1 MVDGDG
7 WSRKSGYKSYSQ
19 KDKKHVDS
27 FVMLCTLSGIL
38 VSTICVENYISFGKS
53 TSYYVMNLF
62 QKKECTVDKTDF
74 YGGRPGP
81 GGKRGKEFHC
91 NKPTIDYVGKVW
103 CVETEYGSFIC
114 RRGNHI
120 YLTGNSYKDEMV
132 SDGIEN
138 AIMYLDNFD
147 PDKSKNPFAYITQ
160 IIFYAFLRRIQKE
173 KKQCYVKMKLFERAD
188 TTGALKD
195 YIIKKYEIDPDKN
208 NIYAEF
214 LRLSETDVKYFDEK
228 TEQKEKKKKE
238 RKDPIS
244 PLSEFMES

>member
-1 MVDGDG
+1 MEQQPN
-7 WSRKSGYKSYSQ
+7 K
-19 KDKKHVDS
+19 
-27 FVMLCTLSGIL
+27 LINTTLAESIITQAEE
-38 VSTICVENYISFGKS
+38 VVTQVE
-53 TSYYVMNLF
+53 
-62 QKKECTVDKTDF
+62 KECTTGHYVNNEQLLKEMIEHKRLTALYLKGKLDKKPRISEYIGSAILRIADRLSS
-74 YGGRPGP
+74 RPNFAG
-81 GGKRGKEFHC
+81 
-91 NKPTIDYVGKVW
+91 Y
-103 CVETEYGSFIC
+103 
-114 RRGNHI
+114 
-120 YLTGNSYKDEMV
+120 SYKDEMV

-147 PDKSKNPFAYITQ
+147 PEKSKNPFAYITQ

-214 LRLSETDVKYFDEK
+214 LKLSETDVKYFEEK